1 VRAIRMGT
9 LQGTVQRGTKKL
21 TRPGTGTGGVAVSM
35 QFVRTDTILAAQKNI
50 VSDTGTVVKRSMG
63 TGTGAKAEKKIKYW
77 MST

>member
-1 VRAIRMGT
+1 
-9 LQGTVQRGTKKL
+9 
-21 TRPGTGTGGVAVSM
+21 M